1 VEGGG
6 APSPG
11 YTPPEPVTIRD
22 YETGDFDSLFEID
35 RAAFAPDLAYSRS
48 ELRFYVRSP
57 RSRTLIAE
65 EEGEIVG
72 FAIGCL
78 ERAAHGH
85 VVTLD
90 VRPGHQRRGIGGL
103 LLRALEERLQALGAR
118 AFFLETPAEED
129 GARRFYERQ
138 GYAVL
143 RRERAYY
150 NGRRDA
156 WRMVKRTLGAP
167 EG

>member
-1 VEGGG
+1 
-6 APSPG
+6 
-11 YTPPEPVTIRD
+11 VTIRD
-22 YETGDFDSLFEID
+22 YEPRDFETLFEID
-35 RAAFAPDLAYSRS
+35 RAAFAPDLAYSRA

-78 ERAAHGH
+78 ERAGSGR

-90 VRPGHQRRGIGGL
+90 VRPGRQRQGTGGR
-103 LLRALEERLQALGAR
+103 LLRAIEERLHGMGAS
-118 AFFLETPAEED
+118 AFCLETPVEEG
-129 GARRFYERQ
+129 GARGFYEKH
-138 GYAVL
+138 GYRMQ
-143 RRERAYY
+143 RRERGYY

-156 WRMVKRTLGAP
+156 WRMVKRPPPGAP
-167 EG
+167 E